1 LNIKEEAMYP
11 KKKKEEQAR
20 HKSKTKCI
28 EHRERVKLS
37 S

>member
-11 KKKKEEQAR
+11 KKKKEQAR